1 VTKPRHY
8 AYEFD
13 APFLRSDT
21 VEITLPEG
29 YNVDELPEPA
39 KAIFPFAEYTSK
51 AEKEGNILKYSRQYR
66 MQTTQVPVER
76 IEQLRKLFAQ
86 IGTDE
91 KNMAVLKKA
100 N

>member
-1 VTKPRHY
+1 
-8 AYEFD
+8 
-13 APFLRSDT
+13 
-21 VEITLPEG
+21 
-29 YNVDELPEPA
+29 
-39 KAIFPFAEYTSK
+39 
-51 AEKEGNILKYSRQYR
+51 